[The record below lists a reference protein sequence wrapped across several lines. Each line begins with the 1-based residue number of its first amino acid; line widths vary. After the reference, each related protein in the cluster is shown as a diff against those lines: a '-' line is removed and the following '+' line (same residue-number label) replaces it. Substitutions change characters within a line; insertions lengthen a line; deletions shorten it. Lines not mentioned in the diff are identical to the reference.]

1 MLDLQ
6 RLGVELRVANRD
18 HPIAFGQLRFLL
30 GDDTLALDQ

>member
-18 HPIAFGQLRFLL
+18 HPIAFGQLRLLL
-30 GDDTLALDQ
+30 GDDALALDQ